1 MRAAIVMPLAQQRG
15 GAELALEQL
24 VRRSSNMEWVVAF
37 LEDGPMVARLRASG
51 VVTRVI
57 PAGRLRNLPRYA
69 WTVLRLA
76 KFLREQRADVVLGWM
91 TKAQL
96 YSGPAGVL
104 ARVPSLWYQLG
115 LPSPP
120 DILDRIATA
129 LPAKEIIAVS
139 KATGRAQAKVPPR
152 RPIRVVY
159 PGVEL
164 DRFDPAVLP
173 TQASL
178 RRTLGLPMDCRIIGI
193 FGRLQAWKGMHVL
206 IKAMPQVLEV
216 HPDAYCLVVG
226 GSHAL
231 EPEYPGYLRDLIRR
245 LGLEE
250 QVVLA
255 GPQAN
260 VPEWM
265 NAVDVV
271 VHASRNEP
279 FGIVLIEAMAL
290 GKPLIAGSSG
300 GPVEVITPG
309 VHGLMVPYGD
319 VAALVDSL
327 ELLLHDPGLA
337 ARLGAS
343 ARRRARDFM
352 IEHYWEGL
360 HLAVRDAV
368 DRRR

>member
-1 MRAAIVMPLAQQRG
+1 MRATIVMPLAQQRG
-15 GAELALEQL
+15 GAELLLEQL

-57 PAGRLRNLPRYA
+57 PAGRLRDLSRYA
-69 WTVLRLA
+69 STVLRLA
-76 KFLREQRADVVLGWM
+76 RFLREQRADVVLGWM

-96 YSGPAGVL
+96 YSGPAGVV

-129 LPAKEIIAVS
+129 LPAKEVIAVS
-139 KATGRAQAKVPPR
+139 KATGRAQANVRPH

-164 DRFDPAVLP
+164 DRFDPAMLP

-193 FGRLQAWKGMHVL
+193 FGRLQAWKGMHFL
-206 IKAMPQVLEV
+206 INAMPQILTQ
-216 HPDAYCLVVG
+216 HPDSRCVVVG
-226 GSHAL
+226 GRHAL
-231 EPEYPGYLRDLIRR
+231 EPDYEYRLRRAIRQ
-245 LGLEE
+245 LALEE
-250 QVVLA
+250 HVTLVGVQ
-255 GPQAN
+255 PN

-279 FGIVLIEAMAL
+279 FGIVLLEAMAL
-290 GKPLIAGSSG
+290 GKPLIAGSNG
-300 GPVEVITPG
+300 GPREVVTHG
-309 VHGLMVPYGD
+309 VDGLLVPYGD
-319 VAALVDSL
+319 VTGLASCLVR
-327 ELLLHDPGLA
+327 LLSEPRFA
-337 ARLGAS
+337 ARLGQS
-343 ARRRARDFM
+343 ARRRASDFS
-352 IEHYWEGL
+352 IERYSRGL
-360 HLAVRDAV
+360 ESAVRDAI
-368 DRRR
+368 DTSG